1 MTTPLVSTP
10 VQAPKP
16 QSTSTPPPPTTTHE
30 ALATTAVPLLPAKEV
45 PTEVPAAATA
55 DALPSD
61 TVTTDD
67 AEAPKKD
74 KLRWGKWTREEEA
87 YTTRLIGDFTA
98 GLLTDV
104 TNGTTMRSWLSA
116 KLRCCPMRISKKFVG
131 EQSIGK
137 RMFERNESRI
147 NDMNDDEKRRRA
159 AEIEKLHDDFCESWI
174 REEKERLENKANGT
188 RKRKRNKKKDA
199 NGLPIPPIKKQQ
211 TASSNATLFHGFK
224 PPLMGTLK
232 SSMPSPNNHFMG
244 ASSLSSMLH
253 RPSPMLKAPTTRPPF
268 NVITKPSQCTT
279 MPKKIVSPSKIK
291 TEAKPALTIKT
302 SVKPYVAMTPRGPVK
317 RINSVPS
324 MTKPAQAPSLTPTK
338 KATAHASTQ
347 IQELQLQL
355 ASRAKSLSFDMAD
368 PLKDEDGAFD
378 RDFRELD
385 FMSDC
390 WIPEALGDVSSFD
403 PFGFH
408 DANALHAP
416 LKEEEL
422 DAALSPTSV
431 MDLYHADSMWPLSS
445 ADVPVADVFL
455 APLYDCLF

>member
-1 MTTPLVSTP
+1 MST
-10 VQAPKP
+10 A
-16 QSTSTPPPPTTTHE
+16 TTTTTTATAHE
-30 ALATTAVPLLPAKEV
+30 VLAPTAVPLPAKEV
-45 PTEVPAAATA
+45 PTEVPAAAA
-55 DALPSD
+55 PDASPTE

-147 NDMNDDEKRRRA
+147 NDMSDDEKLRRA

-199 NGLPIPPIKKQQ
+199 NGLPIPPVKKQH
-211 TASSNATLFHGFK
+211 TASTTPFHGFK
-224 PPLMGTLK
+224 PSLMGTLK
-232 SSMPSPNNHFMG
+232 SSMSSPNSHHFMH

-253 RPSPMLKAPTTRPPF
+253 RPPMIKTSAVRPPF
-268 NVITKPSQCTT
+268 NVVAKSSQCTT
-279 MPKKIVSPSKIK
+279 MPKKVLSPSAVK

-317 RINSVPS
+317 RTNSVPS
-324 MTKPAQAPSLTPTK
+324 MTKPTQAPSLTPTK

-368 PLKDEDGAFD
+368 PLKDDDNTFD

-431 MDLYHADSMWPLSS
+431 MDLYHVDSMWPLSS
-445 ADVPVADVFL
+445 ADAPTADVFL